1 MSRRNIIRIDEEKC
15 DGCGL
20 CVTACAEGAIRIV
33 DGKARVVGESLC
45 DGLGACL
52 GHCPQG
58 ALTIE
63 QREAEEFD
71 PVAVERHLAREAP
84 SASPAEN
91 GAACPSMKPARPF
104 HPAGGITGHGCPGA
118 AARTLSRPAPAA
130 APEAP
135 EAPEGAV
142 AAPAVSRLE
151 NWPLQLHLV
160 PVRAE
165 HLQGADLVIAAD
177 CVPFAYP
184 DFHRSFLGGKTL
196 LIGCPKLDDTNAYAD
211 KLARMF
217 AGNALKSIHVIHME
231 VPCCFGLVRLVADA
245 VRASGRPVPVKVT
258 KVSLGGE
265 IVEQTGEV

>member
-1 MSRRNIIRIDEEKC
+1 MSTRNIIKIDEEKC

-33 DGKARVVGESLC
+33 DGKAKVVGESLC

-63 QREAEEFD
+63 QREAPDFD
-71 PVAVERHLAREAP
+71 PVAVERHLAGEAAP
-84 SASPAEN
+84 AAS
-91 GAACPSMKPARPF
+91 ACPSAAHARPF
-104 HPAGGITGHGCPGA
+104 HPAGGITGHGCPGS
-118 AARTLSRPAPAA
+118 AARTLTRTAPSAA
-130 APEAP
+130 DL
-135 EAPEGAV
+135 AV
-142 AAPAVSRLE
+142 APPAVSRLE
-151 NWPLQLHLV
+151 NWPVQLHLV

-177 CVPFAYP
+177 CAPFAYP

-196 LIGCPKLDDTNAYAD
+196 LIGCPKLDDTGAYLD
-211 KLARMF
+211 KLTRMF
-217 AGNALKSIHVIHME
+217 AGNALQSIHVVHME

-258 KVSLGGE
+258 KISLGGE
-265 IVEQTGEV
+265 ILEQAVTHPLPQGA

>member
-1 MSRRNIIRIDEEKC
+1 MSKRNIIRIDEEKC

-33 DGKARVVGESLC
+33 DGKAKVVGESLC

-63 QREAEEFD
+63 QREAEDFD
-71 PVAVERHLAREAP
+71 PEAVERHLAGEAVPAP
-84 SASPAEN
+84 SAAKPS
-91 GAACPSMKPARPF
+91 ACPSAAHARPF
-104 HPAGGITGHGCPGA
+104 HPAGGVTGHGCPGA
-118 AARTLSRPAPAA
+118 AARTLHRPEPAA
-130 APEAP
+130 VPAGEGTVAP
-135 EAPEGAV
+135 
-142 AAPAVSRLE
+142 PAVSRLE

-184 DFHRSFLGGKTL
+184 DFHRSFLGAKTL
-196 LIGCPKLDDTNAYAD
+196 LIGCPKLDDTGAYLD
-211 KLARMF
+211 KLTRMF
-217 AGNALKSIHVIHME
+217 AGNALRSVHVVHME

-245 VRASGRPVPVKVT
+245 VRASGRPVPVKLT
-258 KVSLGGE
+258 KISLGGE
-265 IVEQTGEV
+265 IVEQTGEL